1 MIGFIS
7 SVIAGAAMSV
17 QGVFN
22 TRLNESIGLLES
34 NTFVQGSAFVLSLIA
49 MFAFGN
55 GDIKAVSQV
64 NKLYLTGGI
73 LGLVITLSVITGIKN
88 LHPTVATSAI
98 LITQLTVS
106 AVIEAFGLF
115 GTEKL
120 PFVWQNWVGIGLM
133 IAGVLTFKAAS

>member
-49 MFAFGN
+49 MLAFGN

>member
-1 MIGFIS
+1 MIGFIF

-34 NTFVQGSAFVLSLIA
+34 NTFVQGTAFVLSLIA
-49 MFAFGN
+49 MLAFGN

-73 LGLVITLSVITGIKN
+73 LGLVITLCVILGIKN
-88 LHPTVATSAI
+88 LNPTVATSAI
-98 LITQLTVS
+98 LIAQLLTS
-106 AVIEAFGLF
+106 AAIEAFGLF

-133 IAGVLTFKAAS
+133 IAGVFTFKAAS